1 MRALVL
7 LTLLAIAR
15 ASFAQSPNESDRVVC
30 FSIEEAQA
38 IGDTLWSRLDDREK
52 RRLARVII
60 ARLEASTRSHE
71 REQSIL
77 RAQIAPLAEGQA
89 AAREEARQANE
100 EALRWRLKARG
111 RGGRGFVVGV
121 GIGAL
126 ATIGALS
133 LIR

>member
-15 ASFAQSPNESDRVVC
+15 ASFAQSPNEGDRVVC
-30 FSIEEAQA
+30 FTIEEAQA

-52 RRLARVII
+52 RRI
-60 ARLEASTRSHE
+60 ARAIVARLQASAMSYE
-71 REQSIL
+71 RELAIL

-89 AAREEARQANE
+89 AAREEARLSNE

-111 RGGRGFVVGV
+111 RGLVVGV
-121 GIGAL
+121 GIGSL

-133 LIR
+133 LLR